1 MLPGKRLPS
10 DRPDG
15 AADSDHTHDD
25 EDGYRKQ
32 CAQHLYARYPE
43 RIYPGILPP
52 MLYAIAVLEVLLDEE
67 GQIQDLNW
75 MREPAQAQEVPALIE
90 ALVRA
95 AAPFPAPTHLI
106 DGEVMVSYTE
116 TWLWD
121 ASGQFQLHTL
131 SEGQH

>member
-1 MLPGKRLPS
+1 MPLAHTNGAQEKA
-10 DRPDG
+10 PDTDG
-15 AADSDHTHDD
+15 SSAD
-25 EDGYRKQ
+25 EDAYRKH

-43 RIYPGILPP
+43 RIYPGMLPP
-52 MLYAIAVLEVLLDEE
+52 MLYAIGVLELLLDED
-67 GQIQDLNW
+67 GQIQELNW

-106 DGEVMVSYTE
+106 DGEVMVSYTD